1 MQLYSLQSIGALAW
15 HLVSLICKTLRIEQQ
30 GSDDEFYRD
39 GGKPMIYAIWHGRM
53 VVPLFCRK
61 NRGVSVLVSE
71 HRDGELVTSTVIAS
85 GNMAVRG
92 STTRGST
99 RALVQLVRLVRNGEK
114 IAITPDGPRGPRW
127 KLQPGIIYIAAK
139 SGIPIVPITGSSRF
153 SYFFKS
159 WDLFQLPLP
168 FSRAALVIGEPYT
181 VTGGIDE
188 ANIEYHR
195 AEVEKR
201 LIELTKEADRLAGA
215 SPP

>member
-1 MQLYSLQSIGALAW
+1 MQLYSLQSIGAFAW
-15 HLVSLICKTLRIEQQ
+15 HLVSLICKTLRIEQR

-39 GGKPMIYAIWHGRM
+39 EGKPMIYAIWHGRM

-85 GNMAVRG
+85 GNMAIRG

-153 SYFFKS
+153 AYFFKS
-159 WDLFQLPLP
+159 WDSFQLPLP
-168 FSRAALVIGEPYT
+168 FSRAVLVIGEPYT

>member
-1 MQLYSLQSIGALAW
+1 MKLYSLQSIGALAW
-15 HLVSLICKTLRIEQQ
+15 HLVSLICKTLRIEQW

-39 GGKPMIYAIWHGRM
+39 GGKSMIYAIWHGRM

-92 STTRGST
+92 STTRGGT
-99 RALVQLVRLVRNGEK
+99 RALVQLVRLVRNGK
-114 IAITPDGPRGPRW
+114 KVAITPDGPRGPRW
-127 KLQPGIIYIAAK
+127 NLQPGIIYIAAK

-153 SYFFKS
+153 AYFFKS
-159 WDLFQLPLP
+159 WDSFQLPLP